1 MQYIVKIIITALL
14 VVGIS
19 EASKRNQYAGAI
31 LASLPVTSILA
42 ISWFYYET
50 GSKEQTA
57 QLTTSIMFMLPPSLA
72 FFVVLPWLLKRE
84 ISFATAIGISSAAT
98 FACYAAFFKILGAFK
113 LV

>member
-1 MQYIVKIIITALL
+1 MQYFIKIVITVLL

-31 LASLPVTSILA
+31 LASLPITSILA

-57 QLTTSIMFMLPPSLA
+57 QLTSSIMLMVLPSLA
-72 FFVVLPWLLKRE
+72 FFAVLPYLLKKE
-84 ISFATAIGISSAAT
+84 LSFPAALGISSAAT
-98 FACYAAFFKILGAFK
+98 FVSYVGFFKILSIFK